1 MVLEKNR
8 FSLGSILDLLLFQ
21 VFQFLHKSRKIA
33 GKERGTIISDL
44 FNSKRLHDESPNK
57 KVLQISFNESW
68 PDEKRSKKSQRN
80 YHN

>member
-8 FSLGSILDLLLFQ
+8 FMLGSILDLLLFQ

-57 KVLQISFNESW
+57 KSYKDVLMQVGLKE
-68 PDEKRSKKSQRN
+68 RGQ
-80 YHN
+80 